1 MTYIQPPPD
10 PHEENEGCTVCLIL
24 IAAMAALVLLS
35 VSVCMILF
43 TLTF

>member
-1 MTYIQPPPD
+1 MTYTPPQPD
-10 PHEENEGCTVCLIL
+10 PREKNEGCTVCLIL

-35 VSVCMILF
+35 VSVCMVLF